1 MDPTNP
7 ARTAGQVEALKAYD
21 EACRELAAA
30 ALALQEAQ
38 QSYDL
43 AQQRYR
49 ETYGAAKALKVIS

>member
-30 ALALQEAQ
+30 SHALNEAQNAYNQALA
-38 QSYDL
+38 
-43 AQQRYR
+43 RYH